1 MPFMRVRATVDEFV
15 ADTSVLADDID
26 TAFVR
31 IAQTEVDT
39 PTGDRTLRLA
49 DGTEAD
55 VVAMTPQFRQA
66 VHGLHERCSP
76 ASRRF
81 RYFSAM
87 PSLPPRMF
95 DRLCDRGRGIS
106 VVACHDG
113 QVRAMA
119 NLMYCAEPGTAE
131 LALLIEDA
139 WQGRGLGTQLA
150 RTLIDTARDHA
161 VAEVRAA
168 IMSQNQRMRR
178 LMVSLGATLGY
189 TDDPGI
195 VEARLPLSVRA

>member
-1 MPFMRVRATVDEFV
+1 MPFMRVRATVDGSV
-15 ADTSVLADDID
+15 AGTSVLADGID
-26 TAFVR
+26 TALVR
-31 IAQTEVDT
+31 TARPMAGT
-39 PTGDRTLRLA
+39 PVGDWALRLA

-55 VVAMTPQFRQA
+55 VHPLTPHFRQA
-66 VHGLHERCSP
+66 VHDLHQRCSA

-95 DRLCDRGRGIS
+95 DRLCDRDRGIS

-131 LALLIEDA
+131 LALLVEDA
-139 WQGRGLGTQLA
+139 WQGRGLGAQLA
-150 RTLIDTARDHA
+150 RILVDIARDHA
-161 VAEVRAA
+161 MAEVRAA
-168 IMSQNQRMRR
+168 IMAQNQRMRR
-178 LMVSLGATLGY
+178 LMVSLGATLGF
-189 TDDPGI
+189 TDDPGV
-195 VEARLPLSVRA
+195 VEARLPLSAGD